1 MIIAFP
7 LAHESA
13 EFVHPDGIIR
23 TTTNSVTDLFDLVKI
38 GPKEVDSVIIDG
50 MFLLWNLT
58 VPLPNT
64 LRGLV
69 GHILI
74 KALKLSEQKVD
85 FVLDTY
91 NSLSLKDITRD
102 IQGDDLDDSNKIYS
116 FGSGQKTPSCFLNLM
131 KYSNFKKAYLRFFYE
146 EIQKNEYAN
155 IFALLI
161 MNALTYSVIKKKCY
175 RWRMF
180 MTCMALTVTPTHALL
195 FMVCTLKN

>member
-23 TTTNSVTDLFDLVKI
+23 TTTNSVTDLSDLVKI

-50 MFLLWNLT
+50 MFLLWSLT

-74 KALKLSEQKVD
+74 KALKVSEQKVD

-91 NSLSLKDITRD
+91 NSPSLKDITRD
-102 IQGDDLDDSNKIYS
+102 TQDDDLDDSILLVVDKRHH
-116 FGSGQKTPSCFLNLM
+116 PAFLIL
-131 KYSNFKKAYLRFFYE
+131 
-146 EIQKNEYAN
+146 
-155 IFALLI
+155 
-161 MNALTYSVIKKKCY
+161 
-175 RWRMF
+175 
-180 MTCMALTVTPTHALL
+180 
-195 FMVCTLKN
+195 

>member
-38 GPKEVDSVIIDG
+38 GPKQVDSVIIDG

-58 VPLPNT
+58 VSLPNT

-180 MTCMALTVTPTHALL
+180 MTCMALKVTPTHALL